1 MKKTVEI
8 ICTLDMRL
16 IKPEQLEWISINKDD
31 IEASCITI
39 GEVVNVNIVLWES
52 YRIDTGQCDQDNGLE
67 YLIGEESIE
76 YNIIYNDIGFQPTK
90 VNIDGVSWTHKID
103 NNTGDVIVTT
113 ILELD
118 LL

>member
-8 ICTLDMRL
+8 IYTLDMRL

-76 YNIIYNDIGFQPTK
+76 YNIICNCNYNIRIRFIINK
-90 VNIDGVSWTHKID
+90 FIKIYS
-103 NNTGDVIVTT
+103 VI
-113 ILELD
+113 
-118 LL
+118 

>member
-8 ICTLDMRL
+8 IYTLDMRL
-16 IKPEQLEWISINKDD
+16 IKPEQLEWIAINKDD
-31 IEASCITI
+31 IEASCITS

-52 YRIDTGQCDQDNGLE
+52 YRIDTGQCDKDNGLE
-67 YLIGEESIE
+67 YLIGEEE
-76 YNIIYNDIGFQPTK
+76 VQYNTTYNDIGFRATK
-90 VNIDGVSWTHKID
+90 VNVDSVSCRYEID
-103 NNTGDVIVTT
+103 NNTRDVIVTT